1 MTSDRWQQ
9 ISNLFQTAVELLP
22 ERRAA
27 FLDEAC
33 TTDEMLRSEVESLLA
48 SDDSGWNLIEKTA
61 LEVAAPLLAD
71 EKPQLAPGQHIRHY
85 EIIDLIARGG
95 MGEVYLAKDG
105 VLNRKV
111 ALKLLPLEYTREENR
126 LRRFQQEAQAASAL
140 NHPNVLTIHE
150 TSQFQDQQFIATE
163 FVDGETLRQRMKRG
177 PLNIREALDVATQA
191 ASALTAA
198 HSAGIVHR
206 DIKPENIM
214 LRPDGYVKVLDF
226 GLAKLIEQRDLVT
239 KGGAIDNVDVS
250 SGLLMGTVKYMSPEQ
265 AQGLTV
271 DARSDIFTLGVVL
284 YEMLTCH
291 VPFQGKTTHD
301 LISAITGVQPLPLRD
316 YKPGISDELQR
327 IITKALQ
334 KNKEARYQTAE
345 ELLVDLRKS
354 NEGSTAS
361 TATYLIGEIR
371 QHRAGASL
379 ALALLVIV
387 LAAAPF
393 AVYKFFKAKPL
404 AFQNIKV
411 IRLTNSGDVWGPAI
425 SPDGKSVVYA
435 KLADEG
441 KFSLWLRTV
450 GTASETQIGPSI
462 DGGFYAATFTPDGK
476 YIAYGAQPKDQLAS
490 SYVLALSG
498 GDATR
503 LPLRRARKVNFSPDG
518 QRLAYVYGNLP
529 EGKTSLVVANAD
541 GTGEREVVTWQRP
554 NSLWNAVPPS
564 WSPDGKKIAC
574 VGQYGSEGFPRVV
587 EVNIETGTE
596 TTMTSQKWTSMR
608 GVTWL
613 PDMSGLLIVASE
625 ETSAFQQ
632 IWLISYPGG
641 AARRVT
647 NDTSNYVGLSLT
659 SDGTNLITTKTEN
672 PISIWVMPVKGTQS
686 TLNVSDSLYIDA
698 DSAKQINVTN
708 FTGTAEFEGF
718 ASLAWTPEQRILYV
732 SEESGNADIWSMNED
747 GTDRRQLTDDRHWD
761 TAPAVSPDGRY
772 IAFMSS
778 RGGAE
783 NIWRMDIDGGNQTQL
798 TKKRLEHSPT
808 FSADAKSIFYVCWDT
823 GAATIW
829 RVPMEGGEPTQVLS
843 DLSPTSS
850 NPSGSASGTDVQSR
864 GQSAISPDGHLI
876 AYFASGKIW
885 VVPVEGGQPIKTFHT
900 NGENVRW
907 TPDGRALTYTLT
919 RDGIANLWVQPLTG
933 GEPKQL
939 TNFSSN
945 GILMYEWSRDGK
957 QLAVARE
964 TQTGDAVLISQVR

>member
-1 MTSDRWQQ
+1 MTPNRWQQ
-9 ISNLFQTAVELLP
+9 INNLFQTAVELLP

-33 TTDEMLRSEVESLLA
+33 TTDEMLRIEVETLLA
-48 SDDSGWNLIEKTA
+48 SDESGWKLIEKPA

-71 EKPQLAPGQHIRHY
+71 ERAQLVAGQQISHY
-85 EIIDLIARGG
+85 EIIDMIGRGG
-95 MGEVYLAKDG
+95 MGEVYLAKDLK
-105 VLNRKV
+105 LNRRI
-111 ALKLLPLEYTREENR
+111 ALKLLPTDYTRDKDR
-126 LRRFQQEAQAASAL
+126 LRRFQREAQAASAL

-150 TSQFQDQQFIATE
+150 TGQFQDQQFIATE

-177 PLNIREALDVATQA
+177 PLNIGAALDVATQT
-191 ASALTAA
+191 ASALAAA

-206 DIKPENIM
+206 DIKPENVM

-226 GLAKLIEQRDLVT
+226 GLAKLTEQRDLVT
-239 KGGAIDNVDVS
+239 REEAVDNVDVS

-271 DARSDIFTLGVVL
+271 DARSDIFTLGIVL
-284 YEMLTCH
+284 YEMLTGH

-301 LISAITGVQPLPLRD
+301 LISGITGVQPQPLRD
-316 YKPGISDELQR
+316 YIPDISDELQR

-345 ELLVDLRKS
+345 ELLIDLRKS

-393 AVYKFFKAKPL
+393 AVHEFFKAMPS
-404 AFQNIKV
+404 AFQNIKAT
-411 IRLTNSGDVWGPAI
+411 RLTNSGDVWGPAI

-435 KLADEG
+435 KLAEG

-450 GTASETQIGPSI
+450 GTATEMQIVPPI
-462 DGGFYAATFTPDGK
+462 DGGFYAATFSPDGK
-476 YIAYGAQPKDQLAS
+476 YIAYGARPKDQPAS
-490 SYVLALSG
+490 TYVLPLSG
-498 GDATR
+498 KDATR
-503 LPLRRARKVNFSPDG
+503 LPLRRATKVNFSPDG
-518 QRLAYVYGNLP
+518 RRLAYVYGNLP

-541 GTGEREVVTWQRP
+541 GTGEREVITWQRP

-574 VGQYGSEGFPRVV
+574 VGQFGSEGFPRVV

-596 TTMTSQKWTSMR
+596 TTITSQKWTSMR

-641 AARRVT
+641 AAQRVT
-647 NDTSNYVGLSLT
+647 NDTSNYVGLSLA
-659 SDGTNLITTKTEN
+659 SGGASLVTTKTEN
-672 PISIWVMPVKGTQS
+672 PISIWVMPVKVTNS
-686 TLNVSDSLYIDA
+686 TLSVSDSLSIGA
-698 DSAKQINVTN
+698 DDAKQINVTN

-718 ASLAWTPEQRILYV
+718 ASLTWTPERRIVYV

-747 GTDRRQLTDDRHWD
+747 GSDRRQLTDDRHWD
-761 TAPAVSPDGRY
+761 TAPAVSPDGSY
-772 IAFMSS
+772 VAFMSS

-798 TKKRLEHSPT
+798 TKKRREHSPT
-808 FSADAKSIFYVCWDT
+808 FSADGRFVFYVCWET

-829 RVPMEGGEPTQVLS
+829 RIPLEGGEPTQVLS
-843 DLSPTSS
+843 DLSPASS
-850 NPSGSASGTDVQSR
+850 NASGSTSATDVQSR
-864 GQSAISPDGHLI
+864 GQSAVSPDGHLI

-885 VVPVEGGQPIKTFHT
+885 VVPVKGGQPVKTFYA
-900 NGENVRW
+900 NGEKVRW

-919 RDGIANLWVQPLTG
+919 RDGVANLWVQPLTG

-964 TQTGDAVLISQVR
+964 TLTGDAVLISEVR